1 MLELAGNLCICFSP
15 NSLLCSDLY
24 RMLEVGQT
32 MAYALQPDC
41 AISRTSRHL
50 HRLPSMLSRHRLC
63 SIALAISAM
72 VPAVATAQTQKLQLT
87 SISGSASAFGTAVGP
102 YQATATANGTL
113 YIAGT
118 SFTVFCVD
126 YFNHIGF
133 NSPYTAKVTSL
144 ATGNMTNTRFGAAE
158 LTDYRKAFYLTT
170 QFAVNPTSNWGDIHA
185 TIWSLFVAGGP
196 TPSSNSWL
204 TLANSW
210 YTSTGATADWS
221 QAFVLSDVA
230 ISHGAN
236 GQTYPGTGGV
246 QEFVTGQINIPVS
259 TQSTVPEPS
268 TYALLGTGLLAVI
281 FAARRRKQGSSKV

>member
-1 MLELAGNLCICFSP
+1 
-15 NSLLCSDLY
+15 
-24 RMLEVGQT
+24 
-32 MAYALQPDC
+32 
-41 AISRTSRHL
+41 
-50 HRLPSMLSRHRLC
+50 MLSRQRLC
-63 SIALAISAM
+63 WIALAISAM
-72 VPAVATAQTQKLQLT
+72 IPAVATAQTQKLQLT

-113 YIAGT
+113 YTAGT

-133 NSPYTAKVTSL
+133 NSPYTAKVTNL

-170 QFAVNPTSNWGDIHA
+170 RFAANPTSNWGDIHA
-185 TIWSLFVAGGP
+185 TIWSLFVSGGP

-204 TLANSW
+204 TLANNW
-210 YTSTGATADWS
+210 YSSTGATADWS

-246 QEFVTGQINIPVS
+246 QEFVAGQINIPVS

>member
-1 MLELAGNLCICFSP
+1 
-15 NSLLCSDLY
+15 
-24 RMLEVGQT
+24 
-32 MAYALQPDC
+32 
-41 AISRTSRHL
+41 
-50 HRLPSMLSRHRLC
+50 MLSRHRLC

-72 VPAVATAQTQKLQLT
+72 VPAVVTAQTQKLQLT

-102 YQATATANGTL
+102 YQAKATANGTL
-113 YIAGT
+113 YTAGT

-126 YFNHIGF
+126 YYNHIGF

-170 QFAVNPTSNWGDIHA
+170 QFAANPTSTWGDIHS
-185 TIWSLFVAGGP
+185 TIWSLFVAGSP

-204 TLANSW
+204 TVANSW
-210 YTSTGATADWS
+210 YASTGATADWS
-221 QAFVLSDVA
+221 QAFVLSDA
-230 ISHGAN
+230 TISHGVN

-246 QEFVTGQINIPVS
+246 QEFVTGQINISVS

-268 TYALLGTGLLAVI
+268 TYALLGTGLLAVM
-281 FAARRRKQGSSKV
+281 FAARRRKQGSSKA